1 MSSDAA
7 LLAVAHHFPLIIF
20 CRRDVLPLCFACFHF
35 CRELEAQR
43 DQLQRIQR
51 KVDEVEAHAD
61 KSNFILKGMKSMFG
75 SIKNKFS
82 KNPETPKQVIDK
94 REAERAS
101 KMEATDAT
109 LASKAAER
117 DAKSAARAAIGTT
130 PSAGGAGG
138 PAVVGGAGA
147 GKVTDASLVKDPRL
161 AKQMSEE
168 DELLEQI
175 SRGLDGIK
183 AVGEAMNDELIR
195 QDGIIGELGTSMD
208 RASGKV
214 DKVRA
219 AADRIAGR

>member
-1 MSSDAA
+1 MDT
-7 LLAVAHHFPLIIF
+7 LE
-20 CRRDVLPLCFACFHF
+20 
-35 CRELEAQR
+35 ELEAQR

-82 KNPETPKQVIDK
+82 KKPETPKQVIDK
-94 REAERAS
+94 REVERAE
-101 KMEATDAT
+101 KMEATDAA

-117 DAKSAARAAIGTT
+117 DAKAAARAAVGTT
-130 PSAGGAGG
+130 PTAAAGGAGG
-138 PAVVGGAGA
+138 PAVVGGAGKG
-147 GKVTDASLVKDPRL
+147 GKVTDASLVKDPKL
-161 AKQMSEE
+161 AAQMAEE

-183 AVGEAMNDELIR
+183 AVGHAMNDELIR

-208 RASGKV
+208 RAGVKV
-214 DKVRA
+214 DKVRE
-219 AADRIAGR
+219 AADKIAGR

>member
-1 MSSDAA
+1 MCST
-7 LLAVAHHFPLIIF
+7 
-20 CRRDVLPLCFACFHF
+20 LPVSTS

-61 KSNFILKGMKSMFG
+61 KSNFLLKGMKSMFG

-82 KNPETPKQVIDK
+82 KKPETPKQVIDK
-94 REAERAS
+94 REVERAE
-101 KMEATDAT
+101 KMEATDAA
-109 LASKAAER
+109 LAGKAADR
-117 DAKSAARAAIGTT
+117 DAKAAARAAVGTT
-130 PSAGGAGG
+130 PTAAGGAGG
-138 PAVVGGAGA
+138 PAAGGAGKVV
-147 GKVTDASLVKDPRL
+147 GKVTDASLVKDPKV
-161 AKQMSEE
+161 AAQMAEE

-183 AVGEAMNDELIR
+183 AVGHAMTDELVR

-208 RASGKV
+208 RAHGKV
-214 DKVRA
+214 DKVRE